1 LRSDSPQA
9 GAAIAPPEVNPR
21 TSRLLHG
28 PIVPTL
34 LRLAGPNLVLTLAQT
49 SVGLIEA
56 YWIGKLGTDAL
67 AGVALV
73 VPALMLM
80 QMMSAGAMG
89 GGISS
94 AVARAVGARRM
105 ADANALVV
113 HAVAIA
119 AGFGLFFSFAV
130 LAGGRGLYSLMGG
143 SGAALDAAL
152 VYSNT
157 LFAGIVLLWV
167 FNALASVL
175 RGTGNMALPA
185 IVTAVGALLTIPLSP
200 LLIFGW
206 GPFPRLGIAGGAVAV
221 LLYYAGA
228 IPFLLH
234 AIGSGRNVV
243 QPSLRETRLR
253 WPLAYEILRVGLVA
267 AIITVTTNV
276 TVALI
281 TSIAARV
288 GTDAVAGYGIG
299 ARLEYLL
306 IPLAFS
312 VGAPLVAMIG
322 TSIGAGDRA
331 RALRV
336 AWIGA
341 AIVGTVAEAIG
352 LAGAAHPAGWMGLF
366 SADANVIAHGS
377 DYLRIVGPFYGFFG
391 AGMALY
397 FASQGAGRLAW
408 PLVAG
413 VMRLIVAGAGGW
425 IAFAVFGDLA
435 HVYVAVALALVVFG
449 GIIAAAI
456 ALGAWRAPS
465 R

>member
-1 LRSDSPQA
+1 M
-9 GAAIAPPEVNPR
+9 NPR
-21 TSRLLHG
+21 TERLLHG

-34 LRLAGPNLVLTLAQT
+34 VRLSGPNLVLTLTQT

-94 AVARAVGARRM
+94 AVARAIGARRI
-105 ADANALVV
+105 ADANALAV
-113 HAVAIA
+113 HALVIA
-119 AGFGLFFSFAV
+119 AAFGLAFSVAV
-130 LAGGRGLYSLMGG
+130 VAGGRALYTVMGG
-143 SGAALDAAL
+143 SGAALDSAL

-167 FNALASVL
+167 FNAAASVL

-185 IVTAVGALLTIPLSP
+185 IVTVAGAALAIPLSP

-206 GPFPRLGIAGGAVAV
+206 GPFPALGIAGGAVAV
-221 LLYYAGA
+221 LLYYALA

-234 AIGSGRNVV
+234 AIASGRNVV
-243 QPSLRETRLR
+243 APSLRHTRLR
-253 WPLAYEILRVGLVA
+253 AAMAYEILRVGLVA
-267 AIITVTTNV
+267 ALITITTNV

-281 TSIAARV
+281 TSIAARF
-288 GTDAVAGYGIG
+288 GSDAAAGYGIG

-312 VGAPLVAMIG
+312 IGAPLVAMVG
-322 TSIGAGDRA
+322 TAIGAGDRP
-331 RALRV
+331 RALRA

-341 AIVGTVAEAIG
+341 AVVGVVAEAIG
-352 LAGAAHPAGWMGLF
+352 LAGAAYPEMWIGLF
-366 SADANVIAHGS
+366 SDDANVIAHGS
-377 DYLRIVGPFYGFFG
+377 QYLRIVGPFYGFFG

-408 PLVAG
+408 PLLAG
-413 VMRLIVAGAGGW
+413 ATRLLIAGAGGW
-425 IAFAVFGDLA
+425 AAFALFGTLA
-435 HVYVAVALALVVFG
+435 PVYAAVAAALVVFG
-449 GIIAAAI
+449 GIIGAAI
-456 ALGAWRAPS
+456 ALGAWR
-465 R
+465 